1 MSNSRELATSKG
13 PATEPTSR
21 AIAGLE
27 QLLTRPLT
35 EEDLDRA
42 TAALAAPLDERSSS
56 RCSLLAV
63 RAGGEIL
70 AIQASESAKVV
81 PLSTIHRVPHRS
93 NKVFRGLSNHDGELL
108 LCMSI
113 EAALGLP
120 EPAERTHCV
129 LVVAEH
135 NRERWAFIVDSVVG
149 VVDVD
154 ERAMRAPPMTLS
166 SARSGCARALAT
178 IDEGEAVVLDI
189 HSLFSIF
196 RGATA

>member
-1 MSNSRELATSKG
+1 MRAPHGEVPMSPRA
-13 PATEPTSR
+13 EP
-21 AIAGLE
+21 IDDFHVEPG
-27 QLLTRPLT
+27 
-35 EEDLDRA
+35 
-42 TAALAAPLDERSSS
+42 
-56 RCSLLAV
+56 
-63 RAGGEIL
+63 
-70 AIQASESAKVV
+70 
-81 PLSTIHRVPHRS
+81 
-93 NKVFRGLSNHDGELL
+93 
-108 LCMSI
+108 
-113 EAALGLP
+113 